1 VQVLL
6 NEDGDDT
13 SAGAAL
19 TVENKMQLR
28 GHGTSTRNPRDGLE
42 PRIGDELPAARA
54 LFDLAHQLLSVAAS
68 DVESKTHVPARSL
81 GLRTAFPQCPRAT
94 TTRRDFCGMTCTS
107 PRPRE
112 KCSCPAGSRASRRV
126 AS

>member
-68 DVESKTHVPARSL
+68 DIDSKTHVPARKSAGDL
-81 GLRTAFPQCPRAT
+81 KSRP
-94 TTRRDFCGMTCTS
+94 GMKAVSKNPLHRSTIPNWS
-107 PRPRE
+107 H
-112 KCSCPAGSRASRRV
+112 SA
-126 AS
+126 